1 MPRTRTFASV
11 VIFTACSITL
21 SLAVSSP
28 AYQRSSTP
36 WIDPGEGL
44 VLMWASVVNSNGN
57 SMPGMLRSD
66 FHVWEDDR
74 EQRIEY
80 FGPNSEPISVGI
92 IRGGG
97 ENTDTAITFLRTTS
111 WTEEYFEVRT
121 EVHNGVRSVKVD
133 PSFSTEF
140 RNLSRMRIDCP
151 VAAECRRYRIR
162 MDQIFIA
169 LEYLREAA
177 NRRKVVLLFGESD
190 DPDPISDPR
199 YGKLPFDLD
208 PMYVMNRALRQD
220 AQIYTVETLPAFFDD
235 ISNEK
240 AKTTYDPKYSSNYF
254 EAISRGTGGR
264 VLGAY
269 ANSATSM
276 EKASA
281 QIARGLE
288 TQYLIGYRSTN
299 PVMDGK
305 WRRIRIAVEPVTG
318 AGPLTAWTRS
328 GYYADKRAT
337 LKVPTEN

>member
-1 MPRTRTFASV
+1 MLLWVS
-11 VIFTACSITL
+11 
-21 SLAVSSP
+21 AVNPS
-28 AYQRSSTP
+28 
-36 WIDPGEGL
+36 
-44 VLMWASVVNSNGN
+44 GN
-57 SMPGMLRSD
+57 SVPGLIRSN

-74 EQRIEY
+74 EQKIEY
-80 FGPNSEPISVGI
+80 FAPNNEPISVGI

-121 EVHNGVRSVKVD
+121 EVHTGVRSVKVE

-140 RNLSRMRIDCP
+140 RHLSRMRIGCP
-151 VAAECRRYRIR
+151 NAAVCRLNHIR

-199 YGKLPFDLD
+199 YGGLPFDLG
-208 PMYVMNRALRQD
+208 PIYVMNRALRQD

-240 AKTTYDPKYSSNYF
+240 AKTTYDPQYSSNYF

-269 ANSATSM
+269 ANSASSM
-276 EKASA
+276 EKAAA

-299 PVMDGK
+299 PTTDGK
-305 WRRIRIAVEPVTG
+305 WRRIRIAVEPDI
-318 AGPLTAWTRS
+318 AGPKLTVWTRS
-328 GYYADKRAT
+328 GYYADKQT
-337 LKVPTEN
+337 VLKVPNPE

>member
-1 MPRTRTFASV
+1 MTLTRALASV
-11 VIFTACSITL
+11 VILTACSITL

-28 AYQRSSTP
+28 AFQRNSTP

-44 VLMWASVVNSNGN
+44 VLMWVSAVNSNGN
-57 SMPGMLRSD
+57 SMPDLMRSN

-74 EQRIEY
+74 EQKIEY
-80 FGPNSEPISVGI
+80 FAPNSEPISVGI

-97 ENTDTAITFLRTTS
+97 DNTDTAITFLRTTS
-111 WTEEYFEVRT
+111 WSEEFFEMRDQT
-121 EVHNGVRSVKVD
+121 VD
-133 PSFSTEF
+133 PSFTTEF
-140 RNLSRMRIDCP
+140 RHLSRMRMDCP
-151 VAAECRRYRIR
+151 DSKICRLIRIS
-162 MDQIFIA
+162 MDEIFIA
-169 LEYLREAA
+169 LEYLKEAA
-177 NRRKVVLLFGESD
+177 NRRKVLLLLGDSD
-190 DPDPISDPR
+190 DYDPLDPR
-199 YGKLPFDLD
+199 YGNPRNPRTAQPGLLPT
-208 PMYVMNRALRQD
+208 YVMARALRQD
-220 AQIYTVETLPAFFDD
+220 AQIYTVLTYPAVFDD
-235 ISNEK
+235 ITVERKKN
-240 AKTTYDPKYSSNYF
+240 TYDPQYSTNFF

-276 EKASA
+276 EKAAA

-318 AGPLTAWTRS
+318 PGPLTSWTRS

-337 LKVPTEN
+337 LKVPKEY